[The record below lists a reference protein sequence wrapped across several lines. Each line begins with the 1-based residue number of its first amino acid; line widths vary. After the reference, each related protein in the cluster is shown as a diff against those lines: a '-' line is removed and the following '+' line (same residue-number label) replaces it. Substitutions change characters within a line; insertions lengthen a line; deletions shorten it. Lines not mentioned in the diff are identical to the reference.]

1 MTIHPASKPRK
12 ALRILV
18 VIGGLLLVVGTLGF
32 IKFSQIST
40 LMNMGKEYAKAGPP
54 PESISTSLAKTD
66 TWQSQ
71 MTAVGTVAPV
81 EGVALSNDSPGVV
94 SKIHFES
101 GQLVKQGQVLV
112 ELDTS
117 VERAQLASAVVHHD
131 LAVVTVN
138 RSRALV
144 KEQVSSQA
152 QLDTDEAAT
161 VKSSA
166 TDAQTIQA
174 QIDRKIVRA
183 PFSGRLESA
192 PLTWASTSI
201 RAPSSPCCRPSAR
214 CSWIFRCLSNSSR
227 RSPSGCP

>member
-1 MTIHPASKPRK
+1 MT
-12 ALRILV
+12 
-18 VIGGLLLVVGTLGF
+18 
-32 IKFSQIST
+32 Q
-40 LMNMGKEYAKAGPP
+40 
-54 PESISTSLAKTD
+54 
-66 TWQSQ
+66 
-71 MTAVGTVAPV
+71 
-81 EGVALSNDSPGVV
+81 PGVV
-94 SKIHFES
+94 SKIHF
-101 GQLVKQGQVLV
+101 GVRQLVKQGQVLV

-152 QLDTDEAAT
+152 QLDSDEAT

-183 PFSGRLESA
+183 PFSGRLG
-192 PLTWASTSI
+192 I
-201 RAPSSPCCRPSAR
+201 RAVNVGQYLNPGTQLTVPQAVGAMFVDFSAAPG
-214 CSWIFRCLSNSSR
+214 SNSSR